1 MAGSVSSAGLVVM
14 LSSLLHIR
22 GQHTVLLGLMVLVTV
37 IAADPYIAGKKTH
50 FADVHSMNHCVLT

>member
-22 GQHTVLLGLMVLVTV
+22 GQHAVLLGLMVLVTV
-37 IAADPYIAGKKTH
+37 SAADPYIAGKKTR
-50 FADVHSMNHCVLT
+50 FADVHCKNHCAVT